1 MLAKE
6 KSESVTERIGDR
18 RMEKRARWPEIGSS
32 EKEKK
37 TRSGYGSQKEN
48 ISATLF
54 TMRQENSFRCHHH
67 QMKEIKWK
75 PTKKGD
81 KVGAIS
87 ACFAQNH

>member
-6 KSESVTERIGDR
+6 KSESFTERIGDR

-48 ISATLF
+48 ISATFF

-67 QMKEIKWK
+67 QMKEKNGNQQ
-75 PTKKGD
+75 KKGD
-81 KVGAIS
+81 KVYAIS